1 LRALPRRAL
10 IAAQLVVAAIVFL
23 FIGRELARQWSSL
36 RTTPLNA
43 NPHWWAIGLSGVIVL
58 GVYALLV
65 QTWRV
70 LLAEAG
76 DSLSFMRA
84 ARIWSISNLWRYVPG
99 KLWQIGAMSGL
110 ALRENVSA
118 AAAAGSAVLSTVLN
132 IASGLAI
139 VLVLG
144 WRWPGLISQDA
155 RAVAIVLI
163 ALAALGLLALPFTLS
178 RFGALVERLTGRDLR
193 LGAPPLRS
201 MLVALV
207 GNLVAWLMYGIAFML
222 FVHGVIGHA
231 AGATWQYV
239 AVYTASYL
247 VGYLVLF
254 APGGIGVREGAL
266 FALLPSL
273 GLTTPPQAL
282 LIAGASRVWLT
293 ILEIVPGVLFL
304 ANDIARRR
312 SSSEAPADGVPK
324 NG

>member
-1 LRALPRRAL
+1 
-10 IAAQLVVAAIVFL
+10 VAAIVFF
-23 FIGRELARQWSSL
+23 FIGRELVRQWSNVRS
-36 RTTPLNA
+36 TPLEA
-43 NPHWWAIGLSGVIVL
+43 HPHWWAIGVGSAIVL

-76 DSLSFMRA
+76 ESLSFIRA
-84 ARIWSISNLWRYVPG
+84 ARIWTISNLWRYVPG

-110 ALRENVSA
+110 ALRENVNA

-144 WRWPGLISQDA
+144 SRWPGLISEDA
-155 RAVAIVLI
+155 RGVAIALI
-163 ALAALGLLALPFTLS
+163 ALAGLGLLALPFTIS
-178 RFGALVERLTGRDLR
+178 RFGTLVGRLTGRDVR
-193 LGAPPLRS
+193 LGAPPARS
-201 MLVALV
+201 ILVALV
-207 GNLVAWLMYGIAFML
+207 GNGVAWLLYGIAFMW
-222 FVHGVIGHA
+222 FVRGVVGDA
-231 AGATWQYV
+231 PGATWQYV

-273 GLTTPPQAL
+273 GLATSTQAL
-282 LIAGASRVWLT
+282 LIAGASRIWLT

-312 SSSEAPADGVPK
+312 SNKPPSDGFPP
-324 NG
+324 ND